1 MKTWGI
7 EVSATIAAALEVIA
21 GEYGNGEE
29 RRRALRVDAYD
40 PDRVQAA
47 VNDLMAVFAKY
58 EDG

>member
-7 EVSATIAAALEVIA
+7 EVNATIAAALEVIA

-29 RRRALRVDAYD
+29 RRRALRAEAYD